1 MVKARE
7 KRGLH
12 PDSDL
17 SIVLMPR
24 KCQRWGPGKRLPGG
38 ALGKFLETVAS
49 LRCSCPY
56 CDQDRSLP
64 GTACP
69 KSHLRV
75 PPGPYSLFTWSP
87 REDTPQQ
94 QARILV
100 SSKEPLDP

>member
-1 MVKARE
+1 MVEARE

-12 PDSDL
+12 PDSGL

-24 KCQRWGPGKRLPGG
+24 KRQRWGPGKGLPGG

-49 LRCSCPY
+49 LQCSCPY

-69 KSHLRV
+69 TATVEVSLACAPRSLLTIHLV
-75 PPGPYSLFTWSP
+75 T
-87 REDTPQQ
+87 T
-94 QARILV
+94 
-100 SSKEPLDP
+100 